1 MQTKT
6 MLRKHALLFTLIVL
20 IVNSTFIYAES
31 SDTETPSY
39 SVEYIVFENTL
50 SEGATAEAW
59 TKQAFQMPAKA
70 INLNTS
76 QSEKFKSLKRSQ
88 LSLQAVANKL
98 GKLSAYTPIAHG
110 GWTQPLKANDRLK
123 PVQLVQQNST
133 SELIGTITFHRKKYL
148 HLDINLQ
155 LTELDLLINYRLK
168 MTRRIKADDIHY
180 FDHPRFAV
188 LARVRK
194 LN

>member
-6 MLRKHALLFTLIVL
+6 MLRKHTLLFTFILL
-20 IVNSTFIYAES
+20 IVNSTVLYAES
-31 SDTETPSY
+31 SDNETPSY

-50 SEGATAEAW
+50 SEGATAEPW
-59 TKQAFQMPAKA
+59 TKQAFQMPANA
-70 INLNTS
+70 INLKTS
-76 QSEKFKSLKRSQ
+76 QSEEFNPLKRSQ

-110 GWTQPLKANDRLK
+110 GWTQPLKENVPLK
-123 PVQLVQQNST
+123 PVQVLQKNDA
-133 SELIGTITFHRKKYL
+133 SELTGTITFHRKKYL

-155 LTELDLLINYRLK
+155 LTELDLLTNYRLK

-194 LN
+194 ME